1 MVMTN
6 LQTEILYILN
16 HTDNDKDRYNIWN
29 SKWLVLT
36 QFQWGL
42 VSETVVKLVVVFLK
56 NTYEGVFQEEFFNKT
71 NAFSEGLEQLLINK
85 INIWWSCSRL
95 YVLFKLTI
103 VTYLYLYL
111 TLTHRTTDHRSNDL
125 LNQ

>member
-56 NTYEGVFQEEFFNKT
+56 NTYEGDFQEEFFNKT
-71 NAFSEGLEQLLINK
+71 NAFSEGLQ
-85 INIWWSCSRL
+85 
-95 YVLFKLTI
+95 
-103 VTYLYLYL
+103 
-111 TLTHRTTDHRSNDL
+111 
-125 LNQ
+125 